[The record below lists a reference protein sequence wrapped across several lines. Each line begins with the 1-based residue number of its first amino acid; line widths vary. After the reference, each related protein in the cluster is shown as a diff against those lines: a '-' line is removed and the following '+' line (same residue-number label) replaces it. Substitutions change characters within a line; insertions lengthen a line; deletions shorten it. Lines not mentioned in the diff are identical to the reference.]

1 MHRKLT
7 AIVVSAAG
15 LLLIAATAQAHHAFS
30 SEFDAARPIE
40 LRGVVTRMEWINP
53 HSWITI
59 DVTNED
65 GSVQTWE
72 IEAGA
77 PNAMFRRGFTRD
89 SLPVGTEIV
98 VRGYQARD
106 GGPRANGR
114 DLTLPDGQRLF
125 LGGSAPDQPR

>member
-1 MHRKLT
+1 MHKHLT
-7 AIVVSAAG
+7 AIVVSAAS
-15 LLLIAATAQAHHAFS
+15 LLLIAATARAHHAFS

-65 GSVQTWE
+65 GSVETWE

-77 PNAMFRRGFTRD
+77 PNAMFRRGFTTD
-89 SLPVGTEIV
+89 SLPVNTWWACRVSSSTPFPMAMRCTRSIPFLHRCRVSLGLLAC
-98 VRGYQARD
+98 QA
-106 GGPRANGR
+106 
-114 DLTLPDGQRLF
+114 
-125 LGGSAPDQPR
+125 